1 MVEREDVSALMDGEV
16 GDEDL
21 GAKLKQV
28 AASEDLAGTWQ
39 AYHVIGDVLR
49 GDKPLSGRFAGRVS
63 EVLAGEPTVLAPR
76 TRRSFGANRMM
87 RVALPIAAS
96 VAGVAAVAWLA
107 VSMNAGREPGA
118 QQFAAGPGQQDVR
131 VVERD
136 NGQGVVAGYEA
147 SNDARVNEY
156 LLVHQE
162 YSPTSAMQGV
172 GSYVRSVS
180 DARR

>member
-1 MVEREDVSALMDGEV
+1 MVEREDISALMDGEI

-21 GAKLKQV
+21 GAQLKQV

-49 GDKPLSGRFAGRVS
+49 GDKPLPGRFAGRVS
-63 EVLAGEPTVLAPR
+63 DALAKEPTVLSPGSRR
-76 TRRSFGANRMM
+76 TFGANRMM

-118 QQFAAGPGQQDVR
+118 QEVAGGSGRQEVR
-131 VVERD
+131 VVD
-136 NGQGVVAGYEA
+136 NGSGQGGVTTFEA

-172 GSYVRSVS
+172 GSYIRSVS